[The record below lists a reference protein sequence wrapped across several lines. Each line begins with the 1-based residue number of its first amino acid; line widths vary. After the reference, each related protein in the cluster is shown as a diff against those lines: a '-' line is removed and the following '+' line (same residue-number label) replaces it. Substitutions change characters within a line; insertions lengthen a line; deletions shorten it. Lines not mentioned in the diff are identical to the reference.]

1 MDLNLIRIFVAVYGN
16 GSYTQAARA
25 LNISQPA
32 VSQAIKRLE
41 DSVGMPLFIRQGRGI
56 TPTAK
61 AVSMAEPLETAMNLI
76 NGAFSSERRLL
87 GYGVEAVLHS
97 IGKLDGIKFVLPPSD
112 QSQALDDLRTNKV
125 ELMVDNVMTEDPA
138 FVSELLSEQP
148 IVVVCREQ
156 HPRLTTE
163 TMTREAFYNEE
174 HVVLK
179 TRRGGSQLLDV
190 LTPESLEPRN
200 ETMEVTALSGMAM
213 MISSSDLIG
222 IMPVSFARLWAN
234 KLSLKI
240 MPMPIESLPLAL
252 HLVYHRRFTD
262 DQHHRSIREQ
272 IRERVNQHL

>member
-125 ELMVDNVMTEDPA
+125 ELMVDNVMTEDLLRIRA
-138 FVSELLSEQP
+138 LSEQP

-179 TRRGGSQLLDV
+179 TRRGGS
-190 LTPESLEPRN
+190 N
-200 ETMEVTALSGMAM
+200 
-213 MISSSDLIG
+213 
-222 IMPVSFARLWAN
+222 
-234 KLSLKI
+234 
-240 MPMPIESLPLAL
+240 
-252 HLVYHRRFTD
+252 Y
-262 DQHHRSIREQ
+262 
-272 IRERVNQHL
+272 